1 MLFFYPK
8 LVKKFEQ
15 KSARKSE
22 GGNWW
27 EISTKIGGI
36 IVGKIIPKNDG
47 KIVGKISG
55 KIGRKFSRRIGEKSV
70 EE

>member
-1 MLFFYPK
+1 
-8 LVKKFEQ
+8 VKKFEQ

-36 IVGKIIPKNDG
+36 IVGKIISKKRWENRWENWWKN
-47 KIVGKISG
+47 
-55 KIGRKFSRRIGEKSV
+55 R
-70 EE
+70 